1 MVNHFGSLSNSKKK
15 TLRTKKFRYFSYE
28 FFFGKMDFS
37 IMVLDIGDM
46 QNVGDVRRVTVL

>member
-1 MVNHFGSLSNSKKK
+1 MDHCQIAKKK
-15 TLRTKKFRYFSYE
+15 LYAQKNFDIFLTSFFSV
-28 FFFGKMDFS
+28 KMDFG